1 MQDIISIIRNFVWV
15 FHPLKNNMK
24 RALAIALIMIIC
36 CSLITSLIPT
46 LVGKVIDH
54 VLTDERIAYL
64 SVAAIGI
71 LFLIDIIAEVV
82 RKYKIEGTATQVQK
96 DLIVKS
102 SDRLIHLDIQWLNSQ
117 RSGGLNGR
125 IQRSVEGGVSLLKL
139 IAMDFLPNILQMIFA
154 MIIACITN
162 IYIGIILFLVAAI
175 GIYIVIR
182 QIQSQKGIRLSLLRA
197 REDNDA
203 NIVELL
209 TGIES
214 VRVANEETKQI
225 KRIEAVNENLRNVEM
240 KHHIK
245 MMIFDSI
252 KKVNIVFWNIV
263 ILLIGLVLASQRIIT
278 PGDMVTFNLLFNNI
292 LIPLQNIHRF
302 IDEAH
307 EASLKTNDLRD
318 LLDMKEDMSYSP
330 IQEINKTV
338 SDPYAASI
346 NNLSFSYD
354 DKEILKDVSARFT
367 MGNYYGI
374 VGATGCG
381 KSTLLRLMMNLI
393 HIQKGEL
400 KILGKDIQSI
410 SREQLSSM
418 IIYMPQT
425 PYIFRG
431 TIRENL
437 LFGSKSEYD
446 DNDLW
451 WTLEQVCL
459 SDDIRQLDGEL
470 DFMLNERGS
479 NISGGQRQRVAL
491 ARVFLNVK
499 KSKHSHIVILDEAT
513 SALDIYTED
522 KVIENLLAIID
533 KKTTIIAIAHRYTTL
548 KNASKILC
556 MNSGRITQIID
567 YAHLLEMQNTQSE
580 TNN

>member
-1 MQDIISIIRNFVWV
+1 MQDIISIIRNFTWV
-15 FHPLKNNMK
+15 FHPLKSNMK

-54 VLTDERIAYL
+54 VLIDERVAYL
-64 SVAAIGI
+64 SIATIGI
-71 LFLIDIIAEVV
+71 LFLIDIIAEVI

-125 IQRSVEGGVSLLKL
+125 IQRSVEGAVSLLKL
-139 IAMDFLPNILQMIFA
+139 ITMDFLPNILQMIFA
-154 MIIACITN
+154 MVIACITN
-162 IYIGIILFLVAAI
+162 IYIGIILLLVSAI

-182 QIQSQKGIRLSLLRA
+182 QIHSQKGIRLSLLRA

-245 MMIFDSI
+245 MMMFDSI
-252 KKVNIVFWNIV
+252 KKVNIVFWNVV
-263 ILLIGLVLASQRIIT
+263 ILLIGLILASQRIIT

-318 LLDMKEDMSYSP
+318 LLDMKEDASYSP
-330 IQEINKTV
+330 IQEKNKIEND
-338 SDPYAASI
+338 SYAASI
-346 NNLSFSYD
+346 SNLSFSYD

-437 LFGSKSEYD
+437 LFGSKSEYND
-446 DNDLW
+446 HDLW
-451 WTLEQVCL
+451 WALEQVCL
-459 SDDIRQLDGEL
+459 SDDIKQLDDQL

-491 ARVFLNVK
+491 ARVFLNVE

-548 KNASKILC
+548 KNANEIIC

-580 TNN
+580 TNA